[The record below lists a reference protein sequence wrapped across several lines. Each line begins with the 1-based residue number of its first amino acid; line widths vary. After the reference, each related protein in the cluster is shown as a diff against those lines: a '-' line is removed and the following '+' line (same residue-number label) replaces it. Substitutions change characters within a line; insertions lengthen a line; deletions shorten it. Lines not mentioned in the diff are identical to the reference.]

1 MEEKPLNVIL
11 TGASGMVGDGVLQ
24 ECLKD
29 ARIATILV
37 LTRNSLGVN
46 NPKLKEV
53 VLPNLKFLSIVQDQ
67 LKGYSTCFYCLG
79 TTSVG
84 KTEDEYCEVT
94 NTLTVTVAQT
104 LCKLNPHMVF
114 CYISAAGADNTGKG
128 RIMWARVK
136 GKTENDLSELPFDDF
151 YSFRP
156 MLLTPYKGSKK
167 THGFYKYISWFFPLG
182 RILFPNSFCT
192 LKELALSMIT
202 IASQGYSK
210 MIIKPKDMVKL
221 AKALDSS

>member
-53 VLPNLKFLSIVQDQ
+53 VLPNLKFLSIVEDQ

-84 KTEDEYCEVT
+84 KTEDEYYEVT
-94 NTLTVTVAQT
+94 NTLTVNVAQT

-128 RIMWARVK
+128 KIMWARVK
-136 GKTENDLSELPFDDF
+136 GKTENDLSELPFDNF

-156 MLLTPYKGSKK
+156 MLLTPYRGSKK
-167 THGFYKYISWFFPLG
+167 RTAFINIFHGFSLSVEFYFPIHFA
-182 RILFPNSFCT
+182 R
-192 LKELALSMIT
+192 
-202 IASQGYSK
+202 
-210 MIIKPKDMVKL
+210 
-221 AKALDSS
+221 